1 MTIKYLEDNRD
12 NDGYLIDNRYKERGV
27 NGMAY
32 DDVLDYLPPRLPDN
46 KEYMQRYLSF
56 KSLLLNEDYY

>member
-32 DDVLDYLPPRLPDN
+32 DDVLDYLPPRFPDN
-46 KEYMQRYLSF
+46 KEYMQWYQSF
-56 KSLLLNEDYY
+56 KSLLPNEDY